1 MTSTYSKK
9 TLNASLRVSGPRRE
23 LWIASLGCLL
33 GSTLLLL
40 ALQLYLDAKKIIR
53 EIEGPGNYFTV
64 NKKIEGGA
72 LANFGRE
79 EDAFSRDELREI
91 QEFEGVR
98 RIGTFTRNQFP
109 ITLYIWP
116 SGKIG
121 LGAAA
126 KTDLFFESIPDEFL
140 DFIPDDWLWEEN
152 STTVPIMVPK
162 FYLDLWNFGLA
173 PSRVEY
179 PSLSV
184 EAASGM
190 PIQIFVGE
198 NQEFTLNGRFV
209 AFSKRINSVLVPT
222 NFLKWANQKFG
233 DQAAKGF
240 FFLWKNGSIDG
251 PPVSQVDLANLMNTA
266 EDFHTWEVSPLKS
279 PADRMPA
286 SNAVNTQEKE
296 SNSSRIIL
304 EIDEN
309 PSPSLLQLFEDR
321 GYEIN
326 REFPEQD
333 TLKQAIHGLFLGM
346 AVIGGLLS
354 LLSIASFSTSYR
366 LVIARSAEQT
376 RNLLLLGFSKT
387 EISRVFV
394 KSFVQ
399 LFFLILTISILLGYF
414 FKSILS
420 KQAHLISLELNGG
433 FSYEALLFTL
443 IYATGFVLVNKRV
456 IENSVADLAK

>member
-240 FFLWKNGSIDG
+240 FFLWKSGSIDG

-266 EDFHTWEVSPLKS
+266 EDFHTWEVSPLKR

>member
-9 TLNASLRVSGPRRE
+9 TLNASLSVSGPRRE

-233 DQAAKGF
+233 GQAAKGF

-266 EDFHTWEVSPLKS
+266 EDFHTWEVSPLKR

-333 TLKQAIHGLFLGM
+333 TLKQAIHGLFLGT

-354 LLSIASFSTSYR
+354 LLSIASFSTSYQ

-420 KQAHLISLELNGG
+420 KQAHLISLELSGG

>member
-233 DQAAKGF
+233 GQAAKGF

-266 EDFHTWEVSPLKS
+266 EDFHTWEVSPLKR

-309 PSPSLLQLFEDR
+309 PSPSLLQLLEDR

-333 TLKQAIHGLFLGM
+333 TLKQAIHGLFLGT

-354 LLSIASFSTSYR
+354 LLSIASFSTSYQ

>member
-266 EDFHTWEVSPLKS
+266 EDFHTWEVSPLKR

-433 FSYEALLFTL
+433 FSHEALLFTL

>member
-233 DQAAKGF
+233 GQAAKGF

-266 EDFHTWEVSPLKS
+266 EDFHTWEVSPLKR

-309 PSPSLLQLFEDR
+309 PSPSLLQLLEDR

-333 TLKQAIHGLFLGM
+333 TLKQAIHGLFLGT

-354 LLSIASFSTSYR
+354 LLSIASFSTSYQ

-420 KQAHLISLELNGG
+420 KQAHLISLELSGG

>member
-91 QEFEGVR
+91 QELEGVR

-233 DQAAKGF
+233 GQAAKGF
-240 FFLWKNGSIDG
+240 FFLWKSGSIDG

-266 EDFHTWEVSPLKS
+266 EDFHTWEVSPLKR

-354 LLSIASFSTSYR
+354 LLSIASFSTSYQ

-420 KQAHLISLELNGG
+420 KQADLISLELNGG